1 MQIPSVSNF
10 VRSNV
15 NYFLGSSW
23 KGKTVQ
29 VLCVGSFFVLMYL
42 LFQNKTP
49 PKGPENPT
57 PLTGRVDG
65 KPSGEKPINDSSTK
79 GPDKAQTQP
88 QVVSKELPKED
99 RSYMKRTQAYLDT
112 KDIVLLVSEFDTWLS
127 HKLEVSEQ
135 WSPWARSGDQWQEGY
150 CRRELGSCIA
160 ELNERIKI
168 MVPVFEVSGVKY
180 SDAFLKK
187 CNEAIIVQDTNL
199 LAFGKQII
207 EFLGAL
213 RSWNNALQNLQ
224 EKPSIEI
231 HKLARIHSSIT
242 HYEFTNLQTQYFY
255 YLGLHTKEDF
265 SRLLQAKIDT
275 LEAFGLSNMEDIDCL
290 QLRNMQPLIERLRHL
305 VCLSEISEVTAR
317 PLIEKEI
324 EKCREVLKRSDGS
337 SFYGNYGKE
346 LEETVNTLNKWFDEL
361 SRKNCRNGLGILDAI
376 EQEDI
381 KRQLILLKGYINQSG
396 QRQKWTQ
403 LNKTGIV
410 SLAAAY
416 AQSK

>member
-15 NYFLGSSW
+15 SYFLGSSW

-29 VLCVGSFFVLMYL
+29 VVCVGSFFVLMYL
-42 LFQNKTP
+42 LFKNNKP
-49 PKGPENPT
+49 PEGPENQK
-57 PLTGRVDG
+57 PLTSRVDG

-79 GPDKAQTQP
+79 GPDKVQTQP
-88 QVVSKELPKED
+88 QVVPKELPKED
-99 RSYMKRTQAYLDT
+99 RSYMKCTQAYLDT
-112 KDIVLLVSEFDTWLS
+112 KDIVLLVSEFDAWVS
-127 HKLEVSEQ
+127 HKLEVSTQ

-160 ELNERIKI
+160 ELKERIKI
-168 MVPVFEVSGVKY
+168 MVPVFEVSGVKD

-187 CNEAIIVQDTNL
+187 CNESIIVQDTSL
-199 LAFGKQII
+199 LEFGKQII
-207 EFLGAL
+207 DFLGAL

-231 HKLARIHSSIT
+231 HKLAGIHSYIT

-255 YLGLHTKEDF
+255 YLGLHTEADF
-265 SRLLQAKIDT
+265 SRLLQARIDT
-275 LEAFGLSNMEDIDCL
+275 LEAFGLRNMEDIDCL
-290 QLRNMQPLIERLRHL
+290 QLRTMQPLIKRLRTL
-305 VCLSEISEVTAR
+305 VYLSEKSEEVAR
-317 PLIEKEI
+317 PLIMNVIAQCK
-324 EKCREVLKRSDGS
+324 EVLKRSDGT
-337 SFYGNYGKE
+337 SFYGNYDKE
-346 LEETVNTLNKWFDEL
+346 LEETVKVLNQWFDRL
-361 SRKNCRNGLGILDAI
+361 SSNFANGLGILDAI
-376 EQEDI
+376 EREDI
-381 KRQLILLKGYINQSG
+381 VRQRILLKGYINQPG
-396 QRQKWTQ
+396 KRKKWTE